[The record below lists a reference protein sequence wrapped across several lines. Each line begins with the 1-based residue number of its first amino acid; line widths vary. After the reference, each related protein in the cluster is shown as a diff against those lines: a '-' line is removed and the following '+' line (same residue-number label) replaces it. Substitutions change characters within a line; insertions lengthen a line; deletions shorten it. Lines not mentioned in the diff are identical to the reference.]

1 MIREP
6 SVDDSVHKY
15 LFLEVLYMTFFVGI
29 DIAKYK
35 HDCFIMDEDG
45 CVIRDSFSFSND
57 SNGFNFLLSIL
68 KGIKKKGKI
77 KIGFESTGHYHF
89 NLKLFLEKNGF
100 DYIEINPLLIHK
112 FMTTQTLRR
121 TKTDKKDAKT
131 IAKYITTVD
140 YKPYPNSFY
149 HIKNLKSLYRLKE
162 TLITDRTRF
171 LNLITAY
178 LDQIFPEFKPIF
190 NGSFNKS
197 AFYLLTN
204 YLTPHKMAKLD
215 AKKYEKMK
223 SELRNPIS
231 YQKLCTIRDAAKN
244 TIGNS
249 TPALEYSLKST
260 IDLYLY
266 IDNQIEEISQKILE
280 IYNQLDSHIHT
291 IKGIGTLT
299 AAGILSEI
307 GNFDKFTTANQLL
320 AYAGLE
326 PSKNQSGISEG
337 GGKMVKH
344 GSSYLRKYLMN
355 AAETFYVF
363 NPAISDFYWKKRNEN
378 KPHRVALSHVARK
391 LVNTIFYL
399 EKHKVDFDANA
410 VK

>member
-1 MIREP
+1 
-6 SVDDSVHKY
+6 
-15 LFLEVLYMTFFVGI
+15 
-29 DIAKYK
+29 
-35 HDCFIMDEDG
+35 
-45 CVIRDSFSFSND
+45 
-57 SNGFNFLLSIL
+57 
-68 KGIKKKGKI
+68 
-77 KIGFESTGHYHF
+77 
-89 NLKLFLEKNGF
+89 
-100 DYIEINPLLIHK
+100 
-112 FMTTQTLRR
+112 
-121 TKTDKKDAKT
+121 
-131 IAKYITTVD
+131 
-140 YKPYPNSFY
+140 
-149 HIKNLKSLYRLKE
+149 
-162 TLITDRTRF
+162 
-171 LNLITAY
+171 
-178 LDQIFPEFKPIF
+178 
-190 NGSFNKS
+190 
-197 AFYLLTN
+197 
-204 YLTPHKMAKLD
+204 MAKLD

-231 YQKLCTIRDAAKN
+231 YQKICMIRDAAKN

-260 IDLYLY
+260 IDLCLY

-320 AYAGLE
+320 AYACLE

-399 EKHKVDFDANA
+399 EKHKVDFDVNA